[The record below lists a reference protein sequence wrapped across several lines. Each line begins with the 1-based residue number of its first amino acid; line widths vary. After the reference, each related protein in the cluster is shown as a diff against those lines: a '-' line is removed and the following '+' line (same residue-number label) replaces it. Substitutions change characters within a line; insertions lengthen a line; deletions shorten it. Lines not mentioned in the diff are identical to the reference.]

1 MTEFDN
7 HGMFMLGKNNYK
19 HKLNRKGAL
28 PMERREPLTACEL
41 LIAKV
46 IWDSEGP
53 ISIKQIAAIV
63 KEKYQRKW
71 ATQTISAFLGHLV
84 TKGYFRMERR
94 GRHFCY
100 TPLVTEEEYRTLE
113 LTKSVEFWSNGQ
125 ADRFLAAF
133 LQDRVFTEEEKQRM
147 RDLINELD

>member
-1 MTEFDN
+1 
-7 HGMFMLGKNNYK
+7 
-19 HKLNRKGAL
+19 
-28 PMERREPLTACEL
+28 MERREPLTACEL

-46 IWDSEGP
+46 IWDREEP
-53 ISIKQIAAIV
+53 MSIKEIASIV
-63 KEKYQRKW
+63 NEKFERKW
-71 ATQTISAFLGHLV
+71 AKQTVSAFLGHLV
-84 TKGYFRMERR
+84 SKGYFRRERR

-100 TPLVTEEEYRTLE
+100 IPLVTEEEYRTLE

-147 RDLINELD
+147 RDLINDLD